1 MLLDVQRE
9 EELID
14 MIVTIVFQLGLFGWR
29 KRSFVPFWG
38 ENRFRS
44 YVVFKESIPTV
55 DDLENCPESEFTKLV
70 SRGKLKYPP
79 PELFDLAL
87 YMYTY
92 LKWRE
97 PKCCS
102 KIFEQGFKIIY
113 DSSGCHFTDIEKIL
127 KRFVNCFCKGYAK
140 EKTDQIKQKD
150 KITHTERKKRKFRS
164 R

>member
-1 MLLDVQRE
+1 MTTFDISTKFTL
-9 EELID
+9 
-14 MIVTIVFQLGLFGWR
+14 
-29 KRSFVPFWG
+29 FWG
-38 ENRFRS
+38 HQRKS
-44 YVVFKESIPTV
+44 QGS
-55 DDLENCPESEFTKLV
+55 
-70 SRGKLKYPP
+70 
-79 PELFDLAL
+79 
-87 YMYTY
+87 
-92 LKWRE
+92 KWV
-97 PKCCS
+97 KTCA